1 MGLGEAAGR
10 VNCFFSVG
18 SLFLKRNKS
27 EDQKK
32 KEEECEVTN
41 LGISWHL
48 LTRELR
54 SMSWGA

>member
-18 SLFLKRNKS
+18 SLFLKGHKS
-27 EDQKK
+27 EDQREK
-32 KEEECEVTN
+32 ECEETN